1 MLYKQT
7 NSVAKHIT
15 RMFLRESFLL
25 VSLFFVSVFCG
36 KHHPPTFEFVS
47 TILAGSYNQFE
58 ITGVAFPMLWNLE
71 LACSNGY
78 TFTESFESNRVGT
91 FYMATIQD
99 GMDVSCNCT
108 VTPQS
113 PEYDTITVTGI
124 EVNQRIPLP
133 FGKNGKV
140 VQLIESTIATE
151 ARLLTLGG
159 RLTA

>member
-1 MLYKQT
+1 
-7 NSVAKHIT
+7 
-15 RMFLRESFLL
+15 MFLRESSLL

-58 ITGVAFPMLWNLE
+58 ITGVAFPELWNLE
-71 LACSNGY
+71 LACSDGY
-78 TFTESFESNRVGT
+78 TFTESFESNAMKRI
-91 FYMATIQD
+91 FYPIIQV

-124 EVNQRIPLP
+124 KVMRPPPSP
-133 FGKNGKV
+133 FGKNDTY
-140 VQLIESTIATE
+140 VQLIESSIAKE
-151 ARLLTLGG
+151 ARSFTLGG
-159 RLTA
+159 RLSY

>member
-25 VSLFFVSVFCG
+25 VSLFFVSVFCD
-36 KHHPPTFEFVS
+36 KSRPPKLQIVS

-58 ITGVAFPMLWNLE
+58 VTGVAFPMLWNLE

-99 GMDVSCNCT
+99 GMDVSCRCT

-113 PEYDTITVTGI
+113 PEYDSITVTGI
-124 EVNQRIPLP
+124 EVNQRTPLP
-133 FGKNGKV
+133 FGKNDKS
-140 VQLIESTIATE
+140 VQLIESSIAKE
-151 ARLLTLGG
+151 AILLTLIGKFYY
-159 RLTA
+159 

>member
-1 MLYKQT
+1 
-7 NSVAKHIT
+7 
-15 RMFLRESFLL
+15 MFLRESFLL

-58 ITGVAFPMLWNLE
+58 ITGVAFPELWNLE
-71 LACSNGY
+71 LACSDGY
-78 TFTESFESNRVGT
+78 TFTESFESNAMKRI
-91 FYMATIQD
+91 FYPIIQV

>member
-1 MLYKQT
+1 
-7 NSVAKHIT
+7 
-15 RMFLRESFLL
+15 MFLRESSLL

-58 ITGVAFPMLWNLE
+58 ITGVAFPVVWNFE

-78 TFTESFESNRVGT
+78 TFTEYIESNVVGT

-124 EVNQRIPLP
+124 KVMRPPPSP
-133 FGKNGKV
+133 FGKNDTY
-140 VQLIESTIATE
+140 VQLIESSIAKE
-151 ARLLTLGG
+151 ARSFTLGG
-159 RLTA
+159 RLSY